1 MYGIRY
7 QKKLLGI
14 SWTVG
19 HRSRHSKDTVTEVE
33 PVNLPEVFGAEEEK
47 KATGL
52 LGREPGLGAVYEG
65 L

>member
-1 MYGIRY
+1 M
-7 QKKLLGI
+7 LGL

-19 HRSRHSKDTVTEVE
+19 HRSRHSKDMAAELE
-33 PVNLPEVFGAEEEK
+33 PKTLPEVFGAKEEK

-52 LGREPGLGAVYEG
+52 LGRETGLGAIYEG